1 MAVDMPRPSTSG
13 SARPSRFQEGSM
25 NDRVSAAPPLEFLGP
40 EEIRAYEAQFFV
52 DPARAAAPRKQRPV
66 SDSATLSMPQDQQQQ
81 PGIIKKKS
89 FRFFARVR
97 DALSWTSRSDGSS
110 SSSFSSSSE
119 PQADEEDAKRKHSSL
134 PEPCSSSMSQASPK
148 RPHLRQKSL
157 SSAHVPQVR
166 SVGSDAASKTGLQHH
181 PSVGNLSDRPTK
193 AEIMQSYNELVAS
206 GFFKAHAIQSTR
218 RPPPGSAASRPP
230 HPPSSLHNQPHHPQ
244 HQTNAPAHSPLPT
257 IPSVGSELEQ
267 QRQEEEQPQEARQT
281 KSQQR
286 YMPSHIAL
294 AAAIP
299 SSPKRAPP
307 PPPSPAAAATGPKE
321 PLRSKLTGSLK
332 RSRSSTDDGTT
343 SSSRSSSDVQ
353 AAARA
358 SSSTTTTPTSPLKR
372 VAKKLRKMPS
382 SIAATT
388 ASMTSSEKAAT
399 VSNQAAMAAA
409 DGMVYLHQT
418 EKPVRLREPSP
429 APPEVTTT
437 TMSSPA
443 SNLHSRSSG
452 FLRKSGPGKVS
463 PRRGAG
469 GNRLAKRGRPPTPPP
484 PAPWQFRS
492 SSPSRTKAK
501 AGPPVSMPLSLSVA
515 AAPTSGPGCCPD
527 ADIHN
532 LNLGLRHDE
541 FGEPFMSPDRV
552 PPRDSSL
559 RGGRGGGGRALRG
572 SGGSF
577 AATISTTDINTD
589 DTHTTTTTITTTTKN
604 APTASTTAAWVS
616 PPKVPRQLSIL
627 PDANRGIPSVPRIP
641 DHYYYYH
648 QQKQPRGSTEVDLE
662 LVDENRMQVDW
673 QYGQAL

>member
-1 MAVDMPRPSTSG
+1 MAVDAPRPSTSG

-25 NDRVSAAPPLEFLGP
+25 NDRVSTVPPLEFLGP

-52 DPARAAAPRKQRPV
+52 DPARAAVPRKQRPV
-66 SDSATLSMPQDQQQQ
+66 SDSATLSVLQDQQQQ
-81 PGIIKKKS
+81 PGLIKKKS

-97 DALSWTSRSDGSS
+97 DALSWTSRSDASS

-119 PQADEEDAKRKHSSL
+119 SQADEENAKRKHSTL
-134 PEPCSSSMSQASPK
+134 PEPYSSSMSQASPK
-148 RPHLRQKSL
+148 RPHLRQKSQ
-157 SSAHVPQVR
+157 SSVHVPRAR
-166 SVGSDAASKTGLQHH
+166 SVGSDAAGKAGLQHH

-193 AEIMQSYNELVAS
+193 EEIMQSYNELVAS

-218 RPPPGSAASRPP
+218 RPPPGSAAPRPP

-244 HQTNAPAHSPLPT
+244 HQTNAPAHPHLPT
-257 IPSVGSELEQ
+257 IPSVGSGLEQ
-267 QRQEEEQPQEARQT
+267 QQQEGEQPQEARQT
-281 KSQQR
+281 KSQPR
-286 YMPSHIAL
+286 HIPSHIAL

-307 PPPSPAAAATGPKE
+307 LPPSPAVAATGPKE
-321 PLRSKLTGSLK
+321 PQRSKLTGSLK

-358 SSSTTTTPTSPLKR
+358 SSSTTSTPTSPLKR

-388 ASMTSSEKAAT
+388 ASMTSSAKAAT
-399 VSNQAAMAAA
+399 ASNQAAMVAA

-418 EKPVRLREPSP
+418 ERPVRLREPSP

-437 TMSSPA
+437 TVSSPT
-443 SNLHSRSSG
+443 SKLHRRSSG

-463 PRRGAG
+463 PGRGAG
-469 GNRLAKRGRPPTPPP
+469 GNRLGKRGRPPTPPP
-484 PAPWQFRS
+484 RAPWQFRS
-492 SSPSRTKAK
+492 SSPSRRKAK
-501 AGPPVSMPLSLSVA
+501 AGPPVSMPLSLSVP
-515 AAPTSGPGCCPD
+515 AAPTSGPGCCAN

-532 LNLGLRHDE
+532 LNFGLGHDE
-541 FGEPFMSPDRV
+541 SGERFMSPDRV

-559 RGGRGGGGRALRG
+559 RGGGCGGGRARRG
-572 SGGSF
+572 SSGYF
-577 AATISTTDINTD
+577 AVTTYTTDTNTD
-589 DTHTTTTTITTTTKN
+589 DTHTTTTN
-604 APTASTTAAWVS
+604 ALTAMTAAAWVS
-616 PPKVPRQLSIL
+616 PPKAVPRQLSIL

-648 QQKQPRGSTEVDLE
+648 QQKQPRGSTEVDPG